1 MTSTRNAKLV
11 GLLYLAPV
19 VIFVAVFTAYPLIQM
34 IWMSF
39 HNWSII
45 EPARWVGV
53 ANYVRAYN
61 DNQFWVSLGFT
72 LKYTLYL
79 TPILMIGGYLIALLV
94 SANTRTR
101 RITRGIVFVPVVIG
115 LSVSSLLW
123 YWLFSYH

>member
-1 MTSTRNAKLV
+1 MYSTRSSKV
-11 GLLYLAPV
+11 IGLLYLAPALL
-19 VIFVAVFTAYPLIQM
+19 FVLVFTAYPLAQM

-79 TPILMIGGYLIALLV
+79 THRAPRFAEFAPPKVHPCRRVRAGGNRA
-94 SANTRTR
+94 
-101 RITRGIVFVPVVIG
+101 
-115 LSVSSLLW
+115 
-123 YWLFSYH
+123 